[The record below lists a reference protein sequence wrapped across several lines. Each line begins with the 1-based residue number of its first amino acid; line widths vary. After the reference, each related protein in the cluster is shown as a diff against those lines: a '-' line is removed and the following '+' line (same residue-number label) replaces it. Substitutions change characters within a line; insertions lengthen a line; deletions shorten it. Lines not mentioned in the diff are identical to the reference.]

1 MSYRS
6 TLCDSNLAEHSSLA
20 GSGRGGLDLVQMELA
35 DQTALD
41 GCAIFP
47 YHPRRA
53 EGPELL
59 DLCQGQETP
68 DAGCLDDCDTV
79 SEDT

>member
-1 MSYRS
+1 
-6 TLCDSNLAEHSSLA
+6 
-20 GSGRGGLDLVQMELA
+20 MELA

-53 EGPELL
+53 EEPELL
-59 DLCQGQETP
+59 DLCEGQETP